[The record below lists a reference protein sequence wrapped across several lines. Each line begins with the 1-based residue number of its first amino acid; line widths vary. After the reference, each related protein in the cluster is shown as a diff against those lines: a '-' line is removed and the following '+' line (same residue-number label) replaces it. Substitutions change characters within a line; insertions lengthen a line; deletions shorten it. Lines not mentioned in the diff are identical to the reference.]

1 MPYPYVFLE
10 QFQGYPF
17 TISAKRNVPYEV
29 AVDAYADAVTE
40 LVKRIR
46 EGIFEDTNEKACSTF
61 IYKVVDYKCIDYFRK
76 QGREPDFEVIEDM
89 KGDSPSYDAREE
101 EGKMT
106 LDVLLE
112 LLGKDINPTCKE
124 VLTLHVQGY
133 KPHEIAA
140 ILQMKSANSVSVT
153 KSNCLKEITR
163 TGPREIQGLFLRSH
177 FFSISG

>member
-1 MPYPYVFLE
+1 
-10 QFQGYPF
+10 
-17 TISAKRNVPYEV
+17 
-29 AVDAYADAVTE
+29 
-40 LVKRIR
+40 
-46 EGIFEDTNEKACSTF
+46 
-61 IYKVVDYKCIDYFRK
+61 
-76 QGREPDFEVIEDM
+76 M

-153 KSNCLKEITR
+153 KSNCIKEITR
-163 TGPREIQGLFLRSH
+163 LVREKYKD
-177 FFSISG
+177 FF